1 MPVTPVLLDYVES
14 LDHVVFTQGLYN
26 VNIIGIRSRV
36 NRPNEFDDRMCVVF
50 KDELGGV
57 TRTWACTTDPGKYW
71 LEHPSNVDGTAI
83 LVPDQYRGAYKIGK
97 HRGQYDALV
106 QRGGRV
112 AVYRDSNRD
121 MILNMDPENT
131 QEGYFGINIHK
142 AGASSTQV
150 NKWSAGCQVFA
161 NAEDFE
167 EFMSIC
173 YAARNKWCEK
183 FTYTL
188 VDEPDI

>member
-36 NRPNEFDDRMCVVF
+36 NRPNEFDDRKCVVF

-173 YAARNKWCEK
+173 YAARNKWGEK

>member
-50 KDELGGV
+50 KDELGWV

-71 LEHPSNVDGTAI
+71 LEHPSNVEGTAI

-173 YAARNKWCEK
+173 YAARNKWGEK

-188 VDEPDI
+188 VDEPDM